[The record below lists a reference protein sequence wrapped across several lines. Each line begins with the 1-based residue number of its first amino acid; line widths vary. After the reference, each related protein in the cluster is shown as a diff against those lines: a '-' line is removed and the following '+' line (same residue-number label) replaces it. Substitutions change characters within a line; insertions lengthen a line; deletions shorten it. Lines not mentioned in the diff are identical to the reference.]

1 MTEIR
6 FAAEVR
12 SAEDKLLARLPEGEL
27 MARASAGLAATCARL
42 LRSSG
47 GVYGAQVVLLVGSG
61 NNGADAL
68 YAGAALARRGART
81 NAVSVGSGETHDGGT
96 TALLAAGGRFVSA
109 EAATGLLLA
118 ADLVVDGIVGLGNHG
133 PLTPEAAVLANA
145 AVAGGGLRVAVDLPS
160 GVLADTGEIPDPAAV
175 FRANVTVTFGARKPA
190 HVLWPAAEL
199 AGVVEVI
206 DIGLAGNWDEPAS
219 WRSVG
224 PPEAARWFASSPSTS
239 DKYSRGV
246 VGVVAGSGAYPGA
259 AVLAT
264 GAARLGGAGYVR
276 YAGAAAE
283 QVQAR
288 WPEVVAVPGRVQAW
302 IVGPGLGTDSL
313 AGEQFHSVLTAP
325 EPIVI
330 DADALTL
337 LSGSSEL
344 LELLRSR
351 TALTILTP
359 HDRELDRLIGPL
371 TLAPSHDRL
380 TLVRR
385 VAEELRCVVL
395 AKGPTTLV
403 APPDGAAGYVVR
415 SGSSALATAGTG
427 DVLAG
432 LLGSAL
438 AHAVAAGSLSAAR
451 ATELAAAAAWVHGL
465 AGRAASLGAGGQ
477 SELESGTG
485 PVTASDVL
493 AALPRALAGAGL
505 PVG

>member
-219 WRSVG
+219 W
-224 PPEAARWFASSPSTS
+224 
-239 DKYSRGV
+239 
-246 VGVVAGSGAYPGA
+246 
-259 AVLAT
+259 
-264 GAARLGGAGYVR
+264 
-276 YAGAAAE
+276 
-283 QVQAR
+283 
-288 WPEVVAVPGRVQAW
+288 
-302 IVGPGLGTDSL
+302 
-313 AGEQFHSVLTAP
+313 
-325 EPIVI
+325 
-330 DADALTL
+330 
-337 LSGSSEL
+337 
-344 LELLRSR
+344 
-351 TALTILTP
+351 
-359 HDRELDRLIGPL
+359 
-371 TLAPSHDRL
+371 
-380 TLVRR
+380 
-385 VAEELRCVVL
+385 
-395 AKGPTTLV
+395 
-403 APPDGAAGYVVR
+403 
-415 SGSSALATAGTG
+415 
-427 DVLAG
+427 
-432 LLGSAL
+432 
-438 AHAVAAGSLSAAR
+438 
-451 ATELAAAAAWVHGL
+451 
-465 AGRAASLGAGGQ
+465 
-477 SELESGTG
+477 
-485 PVTASDVL
+485 
-493 AALPRALAGAGL
+493 
-505 PVG
+505 